1 MAAVDSLSLGAPD
14 GGADW
19 KRWTLAGAA
28 VLALHLGIVAML
40 RQTETVGGDF
50 AAQTAIEM
58 DLTPPPSGEA
68 QKVEAGA
75 NADQVANEET
85 PSAEPEQLEE
95 VQDETPPPDRP
106 EPVTAETAPTE
117 DVQEAPPVETP
128 EVAADDVVTPD
139 DVQAA
144 VSLPPE
150 RTVVAQ
156 EETPTPR
163 KEPAKAPPKREPVK
177 EVKREKP
184 VDKPAAKPKTVAL
197 QAGGSGGAASSPG
210 ASAAA
215 AASYGARVRS
225 AVASQKR
232 SGTNF
237 TGRASVTFVVNRAG
251 RVSSVSASGP
261 PEAAAEAQAMVRRA
275 SLPPMPPEMTGASK
289 SYTLPISFSM
299 R

>member
-1 MAAVDSLSLGAPD
+1 MAAVDGLSLGAP
-14 GGADW
+14 GAGADW
-19 KRWTLAGAA
+19 KRWTLAGVA
-28 VLALHLGIVAML
+28 VLALHLGIVALL
-40 RQTETVGGDF
+40 RQTEPVGGEF

-75 NADQVANEET
+75 NADQVASEET

-95 VQDETPPPDRP
+95 VQDETPPPDQP

-117 DVQEAPPVETP
+117 DVQEAQPVETP

-163 KEPAKAPPKREPVK
+163 KEPVKAPPKREPVK
-177 EVKREKP
+177 DVKRDKPVEKP
-184 VDKPAAKPKTVAL
+184 TAKPQTVAS
-197 QAGGSGGAASSPG
+197 QAGGAGGAASSAG

-215 AASYGARVRS
+215 AATYGARVRS
-225 AVASQKR
+225 AVAAQKR
-232 SGTNF
+232 SGTSF

-275 SLPPMPPEMTGASK
+275 ALPAMPPEMIGASK
-289 SYTLPISFSM
+289 TYTLPISFSM